1 MILIRAD
8 TKPNT
13 KWIFLKILVVR
24 AVIIILFSVS
34 WLNLIIRKKKKISSK
49 RAKIRKNDKRES
61 FSKFF
66 CNNFDT
72 FR

>member
-13 KWIFLKILVVR
+13 KWIFLKNLGLR

-34 WLNLIIRKKKKISSK
+34 WLNLIIRKK
-49 RAKIRKNDKRES
+49 RKLVVKGQ
-61 FSKFF
+61 K
-66 CNNFDT
+66 
-72 FR
+72 

>member
-34 WLNLIIRKKKKISSK
+34 WLNLIIRKK
-49 RAKIRKNDKRES
+49 RKLVVKGQ
-61 FSKFF
+61 K
-66 CNNFDT
+66 
-72 FR
+72 